1 MAKPLPLS
9 RLRAVSATI
18 AVATVATVAA
28 VATGAN
34 RLPDILNAQY
44 T

>member
-1 MAKPLPLS
+1 MATF
-9 RLRAVSATI
+9 RR
-18 AVATVATVAA
+18 VATVTVVVVATVAA